1 VPHRESD
8 QQYFSRRHDEESA
21 AAETAANAG
30 ARLAHLELAAR
41 YAQLAAAIREVEERL
56 GVGPATMPAATVN
69 PAAESPADCEF
80 HLAQYSADVNQPAR
94 P

>member
-1 VPHRESD
+1 VPHREGD
-8 QQYFSRRHDEESA
+8 QQYFSRRHEEERA

-56 GVGPATMPAATVN
+56 GVGPASMPAATVN
-69 PAAESPADCEF
+69 RQPSPPAE
-80 HLAQYSADVNQPAR
+80 L
-94 P
+94 